1 MTDSSDDRQPM
12 PLDDALRI
20 LLKVPLAE
28 PCDSDGPEDTDGPED
43 SEEEPTDG
51 E

>member
-1 MTDSSDDRQPM
+1 MSDDDYKPM

-20 LLKVPLAE
+20 LLKVPPAA
-28 PCDSDGPEDTDGPED
+28 PCDSDGPEDTDDTED
-43 SEEEPTDG
+43 SEEERADG